1 MLALSTIAAVVV
13 VVVVVLIMGKLT
25 TISTIII
32 PFIPT
37 VIIVVAII
45 TVITVIM
52 VHGRRLSSA
61 VAVAAVAGV
70 VVHLLFVVLELDVL
84 WGPRPWPQ
92 GGKQEQKVVY
102 IIRLLIGCG
111 VDRVWGG

>member
-1 MLALSTIAAVVV
+1 MALSTIAAVVV
-13 VVVVVLIMGKLT
+13 VVVVAVLIM
-25 TISTIII
+25 TITIITTIII

-84 WGPRPWPQ
+84 WGSRRPWPQ
-92 GGKQEQKVVY
+92 
-102 IIRLLIGCG
+102 
-111 VDRVWGG
+111 DRWWIK